1 MPKTAREQ
9 LNADKTHK
17 IAVLHAD
24 FAGIKKGQKMFVAT
38 PKIVDAYIKA
48 IPAGETRTIA
58 RMRNELARRRKCD
71 AMCPV
76 STAIFVRISAQ
87 AALDQFLGV
96 LNGTYDP
103 PEPAAVNSLTQPITV
118 FNRIV
123 PFNFGNSRTIEETT
137 FS

>member
-87 AALDQFLGV
+87 AALEELDDGV
-96 LNGTYDP
+96 DLAD
-103 PEPAAVNSLTQPITV
+103 ITP
-118 FNRIV
+118 FWRIV
-123 PFNFGNSRTIEETT
+123 EPDSKIAKKLSVDSQWIADQRAAEVPM
-137 FS
+137 SL